1 MKSSNVIKL
10 CNPLSTAIS
19 LVDSALGGR
28 WVSKN
33 NSKQKKTEIKLTD
46 AHNHK
51 LETLIINFKQ
61 ECKYH

>member
-10 CNPLSTAIS
+10 CYTLSTAIS
-19 LVDSALGGR
+19 LVDSALGGG

-33 NSKQKKTEIKLTD
+33 YSKQKKIEIKLTV

-51 LETLIINFKQ
+51 LITLNNQFQTKM
-61 ECKYH
+61 